1 MRKVDTSAKL
11 LIRGLARWWWL
22 LVVSAIVGFLV
33 GKVSLTLLPP
43 TYQST
48 AVIQLSTQTRTSQAQ
63 IIQPVAAYSTLV
75 TSDPVLDAV
84 LANYPGIDR
93 QTFVAKQVVIT
104 PDAPSQSFQIQVTL
118 PNAHMAADIANGLA
132 RTLVSQQNAYIKS
145 QYDAS
150 IKLANSHIAD
160 EQRAIDRLNQQ
171 YAATAPTNTIV
182 LAQLD
187 SQIQQQ
193 RNLQNTDVL
202 NLQSLTTEAAL
213 FSSPLSIAQSATV
226 ATKPSS
232 FLGQIPF
239 IPVMIALLILL
250 GVVAIALL
258 EQNAGRI
265 NGTYDLQRKVALPVV
280 GSLRWTTPVSPLEL
294 CEEQTAFAED
304 CRVMMADMLFLAE
317 EAKARLIT
325 LTSIRA
331 GAGTSSII
339 AYLGALLAQ
348 SQRRV
353 LLVDAN
359 LYCPTLH
366 EQLDVA
372 NEAGLAML
380 LEEARKARV
389 TVASGKP
396 GAVDLADSLMVDRF
410 VKPTAVPNLYM
421 IPAGEP
427 DENPGD
433 LLSMPEMRDVLQWA
447 IRPGDLVLVDS
458 PSLEHGDAHVLSSMS
473 DQTLVVVDAAR
484 DSIKQVEHT
493 KEDLAHTGVKLSGLI
508 VNKLGRWV

>member
-1 MRKVDTSAKL
+1 MRRVDTSAKL
-11 LIRGLARWWWL
+11 LVRGFARWWWL
-22 LVVSAIVGFLV
+22 LVVSAIAGFFVGHAL
-33 GKVSLTLLPP
+33 LALLPP

-48 AVIQLSTQTRTSQAQ
+48 AIVQLSTPAHTSQAQ

-75 TSDPVLDAV
+75 TSDPVLNAV
-84 LANYPGIDR
+84 LVKYPLIDR
-93 QTFVAKQVVIT
+93 QMFVAKQLVIT

-118 PNAHMAADIANGLA
+118 PDARMAADIASGLA
-132 RTLVSQQNAYIKS
+132 QTIVSQQNAYIKS
-145 QYDAS
+145 QYNEA
-150 IKLANSHIAD
+150 IKLTNGHIAD
-160 EQRAIDRLNQQ
+160 EQRVINQLNQQ
-171 YAATAPTNTIV
+171 YAATLPTNTIV

-202 NLQSLTTEAAL
+202 DLQSLTTEAAL
-213 FSSPLSIAQSATV
+213 FGSPLSIAQSATV

-239 IPVMIALLILL
+239 VPVMITLLVLL
-250 GVVAIALL
+250 VVVAIALL

-265 NGTYDLQRKVALPVV
+265 NGTYDLQRKAATPVV
-280 GSLRWTTPVSPLEL
+280 GSLRWTTPVSPVEL
-294 CEEQTAFAED
+294 CEEKTAFAED

-317 EAKARLIT
+317 GAKARLIT
-325 LTSIRA
+325 LAGIRS
-331 GAGTSSII
+331 GAGTSSIV

-359 LYCPTLH
+359 LYRPMLH
-366 EQLDVA
+366 EQLDVV

-380 LEEARKARV
+380 LEEARKAKV
-389 TVASGKP
+389 TAASAKS
-396 GAVDLADSLMVDRF
+396 GAVELVDRLMVDRF

-427 DENPGD
+427 NENPGD

-447 IRPGDLVLVDS
+447 TRPGDLVLVDS
-458 PSLEHGDAHVLSSMS
+458 PSLEHGEAHVLGAIS

-484 DSIKQVEHT
+484 DLIRQVEHT

-508 VNKLGRWV
+508 VNKLGRWI